1 MAKKTNNKNE
11 FENFEQFCK
20 FHSDADSTI
29 SLDTI
34 LILWEIENSNN
45 NNQDKNK

>member
-20 FHSDADSTI
+20 AHLDANSTDSMETV
-29 SLDTI
+29 
-34 LILWEIENSNN
+34 LILWEMQNSNN
-45 NNQDKNK
+45 SNQDKE